1 MFSNSICLLIRNK
14 IDYLFELS
22 DFADDIFVFLFW
34 VDLLHE
40 NVNNNDRK
48 VILEVIFL
56 WIFSNSNKLFN
67 NIALMFIFIIE
78 FLEALNDFGVFWF
91 KSFNKVIKSCHRVMS
106 KYLIFTVINESL
118 NTFLLLFFFANLSE
132 PLIKERVCFK
142 LSDQFLLL
150 LVCINIQNIKV
161 IKGILIMWEVFI
173 FWNLFDKTF
182 DSIWFVGGIKYLQK
196 Y

>member
-1 MFSNSICLLIRNK
+1 
-14 IDYLFELS
+14 
-22 DFADDIFVFLFW
+22 
-34 VDLLHE
+34 
-40 NVNNNDRK
+40 
-48 VILEVIFL
+48 
-56 WIFSNSNKLFN
+56 
-67 NIALMFIFIIE
+67 MFIFIIE

-161 IKGILIMWEVFI
+161 IKGILIM
-173 FWNLFDKTF
+173 
-182 DSIWFVGGIKYLQK
+182 
-196 Y
+196 

>member
-1 MFSNSICLLIRNK
+1 MFSNSISLLIRNK

-67 NIALMFIFIIE
+67 NIALMFICIIE